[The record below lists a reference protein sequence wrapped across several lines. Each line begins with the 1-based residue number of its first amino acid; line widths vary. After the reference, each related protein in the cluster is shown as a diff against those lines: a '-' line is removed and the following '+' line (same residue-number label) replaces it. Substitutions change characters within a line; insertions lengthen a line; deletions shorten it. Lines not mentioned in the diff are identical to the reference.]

1 MIKFDFVTYNKI
13 EDYKKNGVKL
23 KGVKEFFEKHKDMMG
38 WYDIDNLCNDDKI
51 FKIKEKALY
60 IKENCDLF
68 LVVGIGGSYMGS
80 QALIDALN
88 PYYKNET
95 QKPQVMFVG
104 NSLSNDYINYVL
116 NLMDEKEVII
126 NVISKS
132 GNTLEILTTYDI
144 LLSKMKEK
152 YKEDELKQR
161 VIITTGVSI
170 NNTLYKE
177 AKEKEFDVID
187 TFKNIGGRFS
197 VFTESGLLPV
207 CVSGINIEN
216 IINGAK
222 EAMQDINNQARYALI
237 RDIMIDNGKQI
248 EAYTSYEPKLYY
260 FLEWLKQLYAESLGK
275 NNKGILPIS
284 IINTRDLHSMGQYIQ
299 EGPKIIFETLFVI
312 KNNRNNIY
320 IERYRKNLSEIN
332 DIAYKAVSKAHYD
345 DNIFSNLFELDEL
358 NESNMGYLMQF
369 FMVSVAMS
377 GLLED
382 NEEVFTQNGV
392 EKYKSILN
400 SMLKE

>member
-161 VIITTGVSI
+161 VIITTEVSI

-299 EGPKIIFETLFVI
+299 EAPKIIFETLFVI

>member
-13 EDYKKNGVKL
+13 ENYEKNGKKL
-23 KGVKEFFEKHKDMMG
+23 KGVKDFFSKHQDKMG
-38 WYDIDNLCNDDKI
+38 WYDIEKLCSEEKI

-80 QALIDALN
+80 QALIDALSH
-88 PYYKNET
+88 YYKNET
-95 QKPQVMFVG
+95 RKPEVMFVG
-104 NSLSNDYINYVL
+104 TSLSIDYINDVL
-116 NLMDEKEVII
+116 DIMDEKEVII

-144 LLSKMKEK
+144 LISKMKEK
-152 YKEDELKQR
+152 YNDDELKKR
-161 VIITTGVSI
+161 IIITTEVSI

-177 AKEKEFDVID
+177 AKENQYEVID

-207 CVSGINIEN
+207 CVAGINIEN
-216 IINGAK
+216 VINGAK
-222 EAMQDINNQARYALI
+222 EAMQDINNQARYSVV
-237 RDIMIDNGKQI
+237 RDIMIDSGKLI

-275 NNKGILPIS
+275 NNKGLLPIS

-299 EGPKIIFETLFVI
+299 EGPKTIFETLFVI

-320 IERYRKNLSEIN
+320 IERYKKNLSEIN
-332 DIAYKAVSKAHYD
+332 DIAYKAVSRAHFE
-345 DNIFSNLFELDEL
+345 DNIFSNIFELDEL

-369 FMVSVAMS
+369 FMVSVTMS

-382 NEEVFTQNGV
+382 NEEVFTQSGV
-392 EKYKSILN
+392 EKYKNILN

>member
-1 MIKFDFVTYNKI
+1 
-13 EDYKKNGVKL
+13 
-23 KGVKEFFEKHKDMMG
+23 
-38 WYDIDNLCNDDKI
+38 
-51 FKIKEKALY
+51 
-60 IKENCDLF
+60 
-68 LVVGIGGSYMGS
+68 MGS

-161 VIITTGVSI
+161 VIITTEVSI

-177 AKEKEFDVID
+177 AKEKGFDVID

-260 FLEWLKQLYAESLGK
+260 FLEWLKQLYAESLG
-275 NNKGILPIS
+275 IS
-284 IINTRDLHSMGQYIQ
+284 II
-299 EGPKIIFETLFVI
+299 
-312 KNNRNNIY
+312 
-320 IERYRKNLSEIN
+320 
-332 DIAYKAVSKAHYD
+332 
-345 DNIFSNLFELDEL
+345 
-358 NESNMGYLMQF
+358 ESGN
-369 FMVSVAMS
+369 
-377 GLLED
+377 
-382 NEEVFTQNGV
+382 
-392 EKYKSILN
+392 
-400 SMLKE
+400 

>member
-1 MIKFDFVTYNKI
+1 
-13 EDYKKNGVKL
+13 
-23 KGVKEFFEKHKDMMG
+23 MMG

-161 VIITTGVSI
+161 VIITTEVSI

-299 EGPKIIFETLFVI
+299 EAPKIIFETLFVI